1 MLLAALFSSL
11 LAAQSKPPSGSKTP
25 STPPAP
31 PPQPIPFSHR
41 VHAKFITDCYYCHEY
56 ANAGWDFTYPAESK
70 CMVCHANLKAD
81 DPGVKKL
88 IAYVDE
94 KKPVPWVRVYQVPD
108 YVFFSHKVHV
118 AKGKLECDACHGSVA
133 ERDVLAREKPTS
145 MQACIDCHK
154 QKHAPATC
162 RTCHER

>member
-1 MLLAALFSSL
+1 VLLAALCCSP
-11 LAAQSKPPSGSKTP
+11 LAAQSKPLSAGNTP
-25 STPPAP
+25 VLP

-41 VHAKFITDCYYCHEY
+41 VHSKFITDCYFCHEF
-56 ANAGWDFTYPAESK
+56 ANAGWDLTYPAESK
-70 CMVCHANLKAD
+70 CMVCHASLKAE

-88 IAYVDE
+88 IVYFDE

-118 AKGKLECDACHGSVA
+118 TKGKIGCDACHGPVA
-133 ERDVLAREKPTS
+133 ERDELAREKPTS

-154 QKHAPATC
+154 EKHALATC
-162 RTCHER
+162 RSCHER